1 METRNSSSMNIIGV
15 IPARWASTRFKG
27 KVLAKIN
34 GIPMIQHVWQQA
46 KKSRL
51 LDEVFIACDDEKV
64 FDAAQGFGAAVV
76 MTSPA
81 HSSGTERI
89 AQAFRHTDAKIIVNI
104 QGDEPLIQPG
114 VIDSLA
120 QALLD
125 DESCSMGTVIKVI
138 TDEND
143 LNNPN
148 VVKVVIDQNKNA
160 LYFSRTAIPFHR
172 EKESLKDSCYY
183 KHLGLYAY
191 RRDFLLAFKDL
202 PVSRLEQ
209 AEKLEQLRALEAGH
223 KIKTVETEHDT
234 IGVDTPEDLDR
245 VEGLMKQGSKND

>member
-1 METRNSSSMNIIGV
+1 MNIIGV
-15 IPARWASTRFKG
+15 IPARWASTRFEG
-27 KVLAKIN
+27 KVLAQIN

-51 LDEVFIACDDEKV
+51 LEEVFIACDDERV
-64 FDAAQGFGAAVV
+64 FDAAQGFGATVV
-76 MTSPA
+76 MTSPT

-89 AQAFRHTDAKIIVNI
+89 AQACRHADAKIVVNI
-104 QGDEPLIQPG
+104 QGDEPLVHPE

-120 QALLD
+120 QALSD
-125 DESCSMGTVIKVI
+125 EESCPMATVIKSI
-138 TDEND
+138 TDEKD
-143 LNNPN
+143 LSNPN

-160 LYFSRTAIPFHR
+160 LYFSRAAIPFNR
-172 EKESLKDSCYY
+172 EEKSFKDISIY

-202 PVSRLEQ
+202 PPSRLEET
-209 AEKLEQLRALEAGH
+209 EKLEQLRVIEAGY
-223 KIKTVETEHDT
+223 KIKTVETEYDT

-245 VEGLMKQGSKND
+245 VAALMQQGLTND